1 MVRERYWVTFQA
13 GEIRVCAGCHGVN
26 TVDQAGNPPAANA
39 PEALRELMQH
49 YKSLTGIA
57 DDVPGN
63 LPTTV
68 ALLGNYPNPF
78 NPATT
83 IVYALPEQAAVELT
97 VYNLL
102 GESVTTLVKGTQSA
116 GRHEVRWQP
125 GELSSGIYLYQ
136 LQVGAQRYSGKM
148 ILMK

>member
-1 MVRERYWVTFQA
+1 
-13 GEIRVCAGCHGVN
+13 
-26 TVDQAGNPPAANA
+26 
-39 PEALRELMQH
+39 LRELMQH

-83 IVYALPEQAAVELT
+83 IVYALPEQATVELT